1 MLQSNHEIKKELLD
15 YYGDDTNYEPN
26 NDGMKLAGIQSL
38 YDSNF
43 KFVHESHKDEGL
55 NEYES
60 FPKGGKLKKHMH
72 LIHEKHKDHRCES
85 FGELFSQTIYRVHK
99 CEKTSLKSQVESVH
113 EKERYHKYEKCD
125 KIFTLKK
132 NLGHKDY
139 KCESC
144 GKSVDDTVKI
154 R

>member
-1 MLQSNHEIKKELLD
+1 
-15 YYGDDTNYEPN
+15 
-26 NDGMKLAGIQSL
+26 
-38 YDSNF
+38 
-43 KFVHESHKDEGL
+43 
-55 NEYES
+55 
-60 FPKGGKLKKHMH
+60 MH
-72 LIHEKHKDHRCES
+72 IIHEKHKDHRCES
-85 FGELFSQTIYRVHK
+85 CGELFSQTTYLKGHRVHK

-144 GKSVDDTVKI
+144 GKSVVDSAKL

>member
-1 MLQSNHEIKKELLD
+1 MW
-15 YYGDDTNYEPN
+15 
-26 NDGMKLAGIQSL
+26 
-38 YDSNF
+38 
-43 KFVHESHKDEGL
+43 
-55 NEYES
+55 
-60 FPKGGKLKKHMH
+60 
-72 LIHEKHKDHRCES
+72 
-85 FGELFSQTIYRVHK
+85 
-99 CEKTSLKSQVESVH
+99 KTSLKSQVESVH

>member
-1 MLQSNHEIKKELLD
+1 MWVFWGIIFSN
-15 YYGDDTNYEPN
+15 N
-26 NDGMKLAGIQSL
+26 IQS
-38 YDSNF
+38 
-43 KFVHESHKDEGL
+43 
-55 NEYES
+55 
-60 FPKGGKLKKHMH
+60 
-72 LIHEKHKDHRCES
+72 
-85 FGELFSQTIYRVHK
+85 SQMW
-99 CEKTSLKSQVESVH
+99 KTSLKSQVESVH

-144 GKSVDDTVKI
+144 GKSVDDTVKL